1 MNSRQR
7 KKIGFVV
14 QRCGKEVNGGAEIH
28 CLQFAQHF
36 AATYETEVL
45 TTCALDYLTWK
56 DHYPPGVEQLG
67 ETSIRRFSV
76 DPPRDIEKFGKY
88 SHSIR
93 ARLGKGVTEKEEQQ
107 CLRMQGPC
115 SRELEEYLIQHGN
128 EYDWFYFFSYN
139 YQPYFLLPHVR
150 EKAVL
155 MPLAHEDWV
164 LQMGIWDDFFLL
176 PQKIIFNTIDEREL
190 LAKRFPHVIF
200 DGPVVG
206 CGIEPPE
213 MVSPR
218 QFRDKFNIREPFL
231 LYLGR
236 IDSEKGCSELFDYFI
251 TLRKTERKQRKLV
264 LMGKTV
270 MDIPQHPDIISLGFV
285 SEQDKW
291 NGLAAADWL
300 LNFSPFESL
309 SLVLLEAWSVGTP
322 TIVTDK
328 CDVLIN
334 QSKRGNG
341 SLWCKDFATF
351 RHILHTVSPL
361 LISQF
366 GRQDK
371 RFVEENYTWEKI
383 VARVSGVLR

>member
-1 MNSRQR
+1 MT
-7 KKIGFVV
+7 GFFF
-14 QRCGKEVNGGAEIH
+14 
-28 CLQFAQHF
+28 FA
-36 AATYETEVL
+36 
-45 TTCALDYLTWK
+45 
-56 DHYPPGVEQLG
+56 
-67 ETSIRRFSV
+67 
-76 DPPRDIEKFGKY
+76 
-88 SHSIR
+88 
-93 ARLGKGVTEKEEQQ
+93 
-107 CLRMQGPC
+107 
-115 SRELEEYLIQHGN
+115 
-128 EYDWFYFFSYN
+128 YN

-164 LQMGIWDDFFLL
+164 LQMGIWDDFFLM

-190 LAKRFPHVIF
+190 LEKRFPHVIF

-236 IDSEKGCSELFDYFI
+236 IDSEKGCNELFDYFI
-251 TLRKTERKQRKLV
+251 TLRKTEWKQRKLV

-285 SEQDKW
+285 NEQDKW

-309 SLVLLEAWSVGTP
+309 SLVLLEAWSVGTS

-328 CDVLIN
+328 CDVLVN

-341 SLWCKDFATF
+341 GLWCKDFATF

-366 GRQDK
+366 GRQGK
-371 RFVEENYTWEKI
+371 RFVEENYTWGKI
-383 VARVSGVLR
+383 VAKVSGVLR

>member
-1 MNSRQR
+1 MNNRQR

-14 QRCGKEVNGGAEIH
+14 QRCGKEVNGGAETH

-36 AATYETEVL
+36 ADEYETEVL

-67 ETSIRRFSV
+67 ATSIRRFPV
-76 DPPRDIEKFGKY
+76 APLRDMEKFNKF
-88 SHSIR
+88 SNSIR
-93 ARLGKGVTEKEEQQ
+93 AHLESGVPKGKELQ

-115 SRELEEYLIQHGN
+115 SKELEKYLIQHGD

-150 EKAVL
+150 DKAVL

-164 LQMGIWDDFFLL
+164 LRMRIWDDFFLL
-176 PQKIIFNTIDEREL
+176 PQKIIFNTIEEQEL
-190 LAKRFPHVIF
+190 LKKRFPQVTF

-206 CGIEPPE
+206 CGIKPPE
-213 MVSPR
+213 MVQPQ
-218 QFRDKFNIREPFL
+218 QFREKFNIREPFL
-231 LYLGR
+231 LYIGR
-236 IDSEKGCSELFDYFI
+236 IDSAKGCDELFNYFI
-251 TLRKTERKQRKLV
+251 TLRKMEQKRRKLV

-270 MDIPQHPDIISLGFV
+270 MKIPQHPDIVSLGFV
-285 SEQDKW
+285 NEQDKW

-300 LNFSPFESL
+300 LNFSPYESL

-328 CDVLIN
+328 CDVLVN
-334 QSKRGNG
+334 QSKRSNG
-341 SLWCKDFATF
+341 GLWSENYTVFH
-351 RHILHTVSPL
+351 HILNTVSPL
-361 LISQF
+361 LRCQL
-366 GRQDK
+366 GRQGK
-371 RFVEENYTWEKI
+371 RFVETHYTWEK
-383 VARVSGVLR
+383 VVKKVSGVLR